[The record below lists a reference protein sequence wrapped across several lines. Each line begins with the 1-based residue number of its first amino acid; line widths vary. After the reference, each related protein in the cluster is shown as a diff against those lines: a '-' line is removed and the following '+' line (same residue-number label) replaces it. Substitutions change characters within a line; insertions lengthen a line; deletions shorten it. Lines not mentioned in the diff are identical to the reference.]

1 MFYTVGWLFG
11 FFMLGT
17 GIAVPT
23 MWPIS
28 VWGVIWLI
36 FMTGAKPLEEAA
48 HSDNVVEAVAGTGGA
63 VLWVLLTLGAIIA
76 SIFIIG
82 GGA

>member
-11 FFMLGT
+11 FFMLGL

-36 FMTGAKPLEEAA
+36 FMSGAKPLEEAA
-48 HSDNVVEAVAGTGGA
+48 HSDNAVTAAAGTGGA
-63 VLWVLLTLGAIIA
+63 VLWVVLTLGAIIA

-82 GGA
+82 GGS